1 MNKKILF
8 VVIILLIMFR
18 LFYSLQQNLIDN
30 ENEKNLYLVGL
41 KFYTTGEWPYYG
53 EIIESTKS
61 QISGALLGLLVGLP
75 LYILPH
81 PYSPIIFLVLWMTL
95 ALSFFAWY
103 ISKKKFN
110 IKPIFIWVWTLTIP
124 YTMVYGIKLHIWS
137 YALPYSIFFFITLIE
152 LLPLKTK
159 PILSVS
165 WCLTI
170 MGFSLLSLTQLH
182 LSWVLLIPLVIIAF
196 YFVNKKKIKKL
207 KFLFFYWDH

>member
-137 YALPYSIFFFITLIE
+137 YALPYSIFFFYNTNRTSTTKDQTNFIGKLVFDDNGFFFALFNTVTFILGITY
-152 LLPLKTK
+152 P
-159 PILSVS
+159 VS
-165 WCLTI
+165 DYC
-170 MGFSLLSLTQLH
+170 
-182 LSWVLLIPLVIIAF
+182 
-196 YFVNKKKIKKL
+196 
-207 KFLFFYWDH
+207 FLFC